1 MAANYLLATTKKVV
15 YTLNF
20 IDPDTYWSILGTI
33 GRTAKSNMVSSDM
46 SIEVVTYNELKRVSD
61 EYRKRVEEEAKKR
74 EEAAKAAS
82 PEQNCPPA
90 M

>member
-1 MAANYLLATTKKVV
+1 
-15 YTLNF
+15 
-20 IDPDTYWSILGTI
+20 
-33 GRTAKSNMVSSDM
+33 MVSSDM

-90 M
+90 L